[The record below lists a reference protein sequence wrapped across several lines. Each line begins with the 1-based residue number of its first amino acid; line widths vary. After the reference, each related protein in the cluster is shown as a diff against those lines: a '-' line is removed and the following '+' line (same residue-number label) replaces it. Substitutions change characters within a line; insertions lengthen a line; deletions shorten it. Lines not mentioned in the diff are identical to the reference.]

1 MARIGDAGC
10 VLRNAPPSRTV
21 LRRFTL
27 GSGPLKRGC
36 DRVEVAVRVAVLC
49 LLLLAVPAGL
59 GAGSLTA
66 DSLRATATTAAASL
80 HRAPAVLLADAEP
93 AAGSI
98 RSTVPT
104 EATWPAPD
112 GSGRAGTVTAPRGAR
127 AGSVV
132 GIWVDDSGTPAPAPA
147 TGGEITA
154 QAVVAGVLTA
164 LALLIAAGSAQL
176 SAGWW
181 LARHRAR
188 RWAVAWAAVEPL
200 WASRLR

>member
-1 MARIGDAGC
+1 MARIGDPGR
-10 VLRNAPPSRTV
+10 VLRDTPPSRTV

-59 GAGSLTA
+59 GAGTLTA
-66 DSLRATATTAAASL
+66 GSLRATAATAAASL
-80 HRAPAVLLADAEP
+80 HREPATLLADAAPGE
-93 AAGSI
+93 GSA

-104 EATWPAPD
+104 RATWSAPD
-112 GSGRAGTVTAPRGAR
+112 GSGRAGTVAAPRGAR

-132 GIWVDDSGTPAPAPA
+132 GIWVDDRGTPAPAPA
-147 TGGEITA
+147 TGGQMTA

-164 LALLIAAGSAQL
+164 LALFIAAGSAQL
-176 SAGWW
+176 CAGWW

-188 RWAVAWAAVEPL
+188 RWAAAWAAVEPL